1 MSPRFPLAALLFA
14 LSPLARAGVGRIV
27 EVVPVEGTSFK
38 TGSSAPGITL
48 QLDAAKSLTMPGL
61 APAVT
66 PTALGLPAPA
76 IAAPAAAAPPALRAE
91 SFPVK
96 SVDALNKTGAALSK
110 AAPASPTAAIELDA
124 LFTGGSA
131 KAPSAEEVSALSPG
145 AAATLAP
152 SRPATTTSRRMPP
165 GVKRA
170 FQNSAVLGGGMAGL
184 SSALYL
190 WMQTLS
196 SPPNLETF
204 AIVAFPLVLIPFHFA
219 LVSGFWA
226 SRYYGYP
233 KLSPAGKTAFHRLW
247 QALSVLYPLAA
258 LPALASWLLILG
270 REPALLLLLGM
281 PLLVALGEVVHHF
294 VYRAVPERA
303 QDKGKSLLDWRSRLG
318 GNIGQQL
325 ARMRAK

>member
-1 MSPRFPLAALLFA
+1 MSPRVPLAALLLA
-14 LSPLARAGVGRIV
+14 LAPFARAGVGRAV

-48 QLDAAKSLTMPGL
+48 QFDAAKALAIPGL

-66 PTALGLPAPA
+66 PTALGLPTPA
-76 IAAPAAAAPPALRAE
+76 IAAGAPAKP
-91 SFPVK
+91 
-96 SVDALNKTGAALSK
+96 VDALTKTGAVLAK
-110 AAPASPTAAIELDA
+110 AAPASPAAANELDA
-124 LFTGGSA
+124 LFTGGTA
-131 KAPSAEEVSALSPG
+131 KAASAEEVSALTPG
-145 AAATLAP
+145 AAAAP
-152 SRPATTTSRRMPP
+152 LERSRPSATTSRRLPP

-233 KLSPAGKTAFHRLW
+233 KLSSSGKTAFRRLW
-247 QALSVLYPLAA
+247 QALAILYPLAA

-325 ARMRAK
+325 ARMRAKP